1 VPMRVLHGHIREK
14 QYRQMRAVTGL

>member
-1 VPMRVLHGHIREK
+1 VPMRVLHGHIRGE